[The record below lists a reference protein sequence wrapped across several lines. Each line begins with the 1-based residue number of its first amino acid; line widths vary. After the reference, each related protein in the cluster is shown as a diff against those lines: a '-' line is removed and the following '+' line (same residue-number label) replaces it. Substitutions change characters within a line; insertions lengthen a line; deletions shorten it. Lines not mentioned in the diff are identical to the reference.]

1 MEIGLEPTWKLEMF
15 RFWWKSKFW
24 FFIPYP
30 IFLYLTG
37 GLTAYF
43 VGSVVFYLDKR
54 HEMIMLCYR
63 SLFLHIFSLMLGKLT
78 KLCEMTVFLNRCS
91 GFFSNCIIAFHT
103 LHIPVLVYC
112 LSLDISHSFS
122 LKQHNSEG

>member
-15 RFWWKSKFW
+15 R

-91 GFFSNCIIAFHT
+91 GFFQIVELHFMYYIDLFIA
-103 LHIPVLVYC
+103 
-112 LSLDISHSFS
+112 SL
-122 LKQHNSEG
+122 